1 TLVTTSSHAIGFLE
15 FFPRINTTLMLLDN
29 CVEGNSYA
37 VYFSVAVVA
46 DGGGIVVKGNTLST
60 IENNGVESSVYAYA
74 VDVRNGGY
82 IDVENNTMS
91 AANGLYLNGD
101 TTVSS
106 AGLLRVAD
114 CTFVGGTKNFESS
127 LV

>member
-1 TLVTTSSHAIGFLE
+1 ME
-15 FFPRINTTLMLLDN
+15 N
-29 CVEGNSYA
+29 
-37 VYFSVAVVA
+37 
-46 DGGGIVVKGNTLST
+46 KGM
-60 IENNGVESSVYAYA
+60 ESSVYAYA
-74 VDVRNGGY
+74 IEVNNGGY

-114 CTFVGGTKNFESS
+114 CYFVGRKRLLNSALLYLDGLVTLEDGAQWRVEGNVVVAASVLIIPYSQHKIKLSGSGTTVALAHN
-127 LV
+127 